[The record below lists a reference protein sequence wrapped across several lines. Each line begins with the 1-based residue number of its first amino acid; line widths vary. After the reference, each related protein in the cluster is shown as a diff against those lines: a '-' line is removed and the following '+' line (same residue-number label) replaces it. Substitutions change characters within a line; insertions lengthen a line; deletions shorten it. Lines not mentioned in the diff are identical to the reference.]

1 MAKAQ
6 TATVEIP
13 ISPVVF
19 GEFRVAI
26 IGTTPLIMHK
36 FSDKARREL
45 LLPRGTLTQMEKET
59 TLKHE
64 SPVVEAKACAETMRD
79 RDAPTLFGMPAGA
92 VKGGLAS
99 TALRLPK
106 VKKTE
111 IGQLVFIPTRGGNLI
126 PLYGLPYLFTTMV
139 RNSGQNRT
147 PDVRSRIIFPVWAM
161 EFDVRYIKPNLTEK
175 KVLDLLHS
183 SGMICG
189 LGDWRPEKGKG
200 EYGSF
205 EIVATPEQH
214 ASLAEIKA
222 AMSREAQQKTFDNL
236 PYYDDDT
243 ADLAQW
249 YEAEV
254 AARGRDHDEPTPR
267 RKGNGAAT
275 FKGGNA

>member
-1 MAKAQ
+1 MVKAPN
-6 TATVEIP
+6 ATVEIP

-45 LLPRGTLTQMEKET
+45 LLPRGTLTQMEKDT

-64 SPVVEAKACAETMRD
+64 SPVVEAKACAETIRNAT
-79 RDAPTLFGMPAGA
+79 APTLFGMPAGA

-111 IGQLVFIPTRGGNLI
+111 IGQLVFIRTAYANLI
-126 PLYGLPYLFTTMV
+126 PMYGLPYLFTTMV
-139 RNSGQNRT
+139 RNSGMQRT
-147 PDVRSRIIFPVWAM
+147 PDVRSRVIFPVWAM
-161 EFDVRYIKPNLTEK
+161 EFDIRYIKPNLTEK
-175 KVLDLLHS
+175 KVVDLLHS

-189 LGDWRPEKGKG
+189 LGDWRAEKGKG
-200 EYGSF
+200 DYGSF
-205 EIVATPEQH
+205 EIVASAEDRVRFD
-214 ASLAEIKA
+214 EIKA
-222 AMSREAQQKTFDNL
+222 TMSREAQEKTFENL

-243 ADLAQW
+243 AELAQW

-254 AARGRDHDEPTPR
+254 AARGRDHEDPPAPR
-267 RKGNGAAT
+267 RGNGASY
-275 FKGGNA
+275 KGGNA